1 MQASKGPQNK
11 GALLLRLPT
20 KRANKVVHVDV
31 VLAVP
36 VVVVVVVVVAQPT
49 EQKAVC
55 KRGGDVRD
63 QEKQQE
69 QDEHRETTKV
79 YANGERERNIWVS
92 LDLREGATK
101 GETSKLQWMRTL
113 TIWRNTFK
121 SKTSFIPI
129 HLNRLFFLYF

>member
-1 MQASKGPQNK
+1 MQASKRPQNK

-36 VVVVVVVVVAQPT
+36 VVVVVVVAQPT
-49 EQKAVC
+49 EEKAVC
-55 KRGGDVRD
+55 KREGDVRD

-129 HLNRLFFLYF
+129 HLNRLFFL

>member
-36 VVVVVVVVVAQPT
+36 VVVVVVVVVVAQPT
-49 EQKAVC
+49 EEKAVC
-55 KRGGDVRD
+55 KREGDVRD

-129 HLNRLFFLYF
+129 HLNRLFFL

>member
-1 MQASKGPQNK
+1 M
-11 GALLLRLPT
+11 LRLPT

-36 VVVVVVVVVAQPT
+36 VVVVVAHPT
-49 EQKAVC
+49 EKKVVC
-55 KRGGDVRD
+55 KREGDVRD

-79 YANGERERNIWVS
+79 FANGERERNIWVS

-129 HLNRLFFLYF
+129 HLNRLFFL

>member
-1 MQASKGPQNK
+1 MQASKRPQNK

-36 VVVVVVVVVAQPT
+36 VVVVVVQPT
-49 EQKAVC
+49 EEKAVC
-55 KRGGDVRD
+55 KREGDVRD

-92 LDLREGATK
+92 PDLREGATK

-129 HLNRLFFLYF
+129 HLNRLFFL

>member
-1 MQASKGPQNK
+1 MQASTGPQNK

-20 KRANKVVHVDV
+20 KQANKVVHVDV

-36 VVVVVVVVVAQPT
+36 VVVVVVVVVVAQPT
-49 EQKAVC
+49 EEKAVC
-55 KRGGDVRD
+55 KREGDVRD

-92 LDLREGATK
+92 SLDLREGATK

-121 SKTSFIPI
+121 SKI
-129 HLNRLFFLYF
+129 FLS

>member
-1 MQASKGPQNK
+1 MQASTGPQNK

-36 VVVVVVVVVAQPT
+36 VVVVAQPT
-49 EQKAVC
+49 EEKAVC
-55 KRGGDVRD
+55 KREGDVRD

-69 QDEHRETTKV
+69 QHKHRETTKV
-79 YANGERERNIWVS
+79 YANGERERNIWVSS

-113 TIWRNTFK
+113 TI
-121 SKTSFIPI
+121 
-129 HLNRLFFLYF
+129 

>member
-1 MQASKGPQNK
+1 MRASKRPQNK

-36 VVVVVVVVVAQPT
+36 VVVVVVQPT
-49 EQKAVC
+49 EEKAVC
-55 KRGGDVRD
+55 KREGDVRD

-79 YANGERERNIWVS
+79 YASRERERNIWVSS

-121 SKTSFIPI
+121 SKTSFILI
-129 HLNRLFFLYF
+129 HLNRLFFL

>member
-1 MQASKGPQNK
+1 M
-11 GALLLRLPT
+11 LRLPT

-36 VVVVVVVVVAQPT
+36 VVVVVVQPT
-49 EQKAVC
+49 EEKAVC
-55 KRGGDVRD
+55 KREGDVRD

-129 HLNRLFFLYF
+129 HLNRLFFL

>member
-1 MQASKGPQNK
+1 M
-11 GALLLRLPT
+11 LRLPT

-31 VLAVP
+31 VVAVP
-36 VVVVVVVVVAQPT
+36 VVVVVAHPT
-49 EQKAVC
+49 EKKVVC
-55 KRGGDVRD
+55 KREGDVRD

-79 YANGERERNIWVS
+79 YANWERERNIWVS

-129 HLNRLFFLYF
+129 HLNRLFFL

>member
-1 MQASKGPQNK
+1 MQASRGPQNK

-36 VVVVVVVVVAQPT
+36 VVVVVAQPT

-55 KRGGDVRD
+55 KREGDVRD

-79 YANGERERNIWVS
+79 YANPKRERNIWVSS

-129 HLNRLFFLYF
+129 HQNRPFFL

>member
-1 MQASKGPQNK
+1 MQASTGPQNK

-36 VVVVVVVVVAQPT
+36 VVVVVVVVVVAQPT
-49 EQKAVC
+49 EEKAVC
-55 KRGGDVRD
+55 KREGDVRD

-79 YANGERERNIWVS
+79 YAKGERERNIWVS
-92 LDLREGATK
+92 PDLREGATK

-121 SKTSFIPI
+121 CKTSFRKVGKQTP
-129 HLNRLFFLYF
+129 NK

>member
-36 VVVVVVVVVAQPT
+36 VDVVLVANPT
-49 EQKAVC
+49 EEKAVC
-55 KRGGDVRD
+55 KREGDVRD

-79 YANGERERNIWVS
+79 YANRERERNIWVS
-92 LDLREGATK
+92 SRDLREGATK
-101 GETSKLQWMRTL
+101 GETSKLRRMRTL
-113 TIWRNTFK
+113 TIWRHTFK
-121 SKTSFIPI
+121 SKTFFIPI
-129 HLNRLFFLYF
+129 PQKRPFFL

>member
-1 MQASKGPQNK
+1 MQASRGPQNK

-36 VVVVVVVVVAQPT
+36 VVVVVAHPT
-49 EQKAVC
+49 EKKVVC
-55 KRGGDVRD
+55 KREGDVRD

-79 YANGERERNIWVS
+79 YANGERESNIWVSS

-101 GETSKLQWMRTL
+101 GETSKLRGMRTL
-113 TIWRNTFK
+113 TIWRNTFT
-121 SKTSFIPI
+121 SKTSLNPI
-129 HLNRLFFLYF
+129 HPNKLFYLHF

>member
-1 MQASKGPQNK
+1 MQASTGPQNK

-20 KRANKVVHVDV
+20 KRANKVVHFDV
-31 VLAVP
+31 VLAGP
-36 VVVVVVVVVAQPT
+36 VVVVVVQPT
-49 EQKAVC
+49 EEKAVC
-55 KRGGDVRD
+55 KREGDVRD

-79 YANGERERNIWVS
+79 YASRERERNIWVSS

-121 SKTSFIPI
+121 CKTSFIPI
-129 HLNRLFFLYF
+129 HLNRLFFL

>member
-36 VVVVVVVVVAQPT
+36 VVVVVVQPT
-49 EQKAVC
+49 EEKAVC
-55 KRGGDVRD
+55 KREGDVRD

-79 YANGERERNIWVS
+79 YAGKE
-92 LDLREGATK
+92 K
-101 GETSKLQWMRTL
+101 GISG
-113 TIWRNTFK
+113 
-121 SKTSFIPI
+121 SAA
-129 HLNRLFFLYF
+129 

>member
-1 MQASKGPQNK
+1 MRASKRPQNK

-31 VLAVP
+31 VVAVP
-36 VVVVVVVVVAQPT
+36 VVVVVVVDPT
-49 EQKAVC
+49 EEKAVC
-55 KRGGDVRD
+55 KREGDVRD

-129 HLNRLFFLYF
+129 HLNRLFFL

>member
-1 MQASKGPQNK
+1 M
-11 GALLLRLPT
+11 LRLPT

-36 VVVVVVVVVAQPT
+36 VVVVVVQPT
-49 EQKAVC
+49 EEKAVC
-55 KRGGDVRD
+55 KREGDVRD

-92 LDLREGATK
+92 LDLREGVTK

-121 SKTSFIPI
+121 WKTSFIPI
-129 HLNRLFFLYF
+129 HLNRLFFL

>member
-1 MQASKGPQNK
+1 MQASKRPQNK

-31 VLAVP
+31 VVAVP
-36 VVVVVVVVVAQPT
+36 VVVVVVVQPT

-55 KRGGDVRD
+55 KREGDVRD

-101 GETSKLQWMRTL
+101 GETSKLRRMRTL
-113 TIWRNTFK
+113 TLWRNTFT
-121 SKTSFIPI
+121 SKTSLNPI
-129 HLNRLFFLYF
+129 HPNKQEIYSP